1 MKEAIRLT
9 NKTAIALRKSAQKT
23 RTAYFAAAVMLSIT
37 LGAAG
42 IVLGFLWL
50 PAVPLMIALIT
61 LMDCALMTASRTKYL
76 SLVGQAI
83 CTEAAAR
90 ELGAAGSEKKRREQ
104 HEQDRM
110 RIKADLAEQMDKA
123 PGKQP
128 FFEEKEEDD
137 DLLGEPVKIAQASAT
152 QVSAPQDQV
161 QHRRRR
167 QNPLTIIRSEQA
179 K

>member
-9 NKTAIALRKSAQKT
+9 NKTAIALRKSAQRT
-23 RTAYFAAAVMLSIT
+23 RKAYFAAAVILSIM

-50 PAVPLMIALIT
+50 PAVPLMIALIM
-61 LMDCALMTASRTKYL
+61 LMDCALMTASRSRYL

-90 ELGAAGSEKKRREQ
+90 ELGAAGAEKKRLRQ

-110 RIKADLAEQMDKA
+110 RIKADLNMQMNQA

-128 FFEEKEEDD
+128 FFEEKEEEDD
-137 DLLGEPVKIAQASAT
+137 DLLPEPVKLVQPQEQQIQA
-152 QVSAPQDQV
+152 

>member
-42 IVLGFLWL
+42 
-50 PAVPLMIALIT
+50 
-61 LMDCALMTASRTKYL
+61 
-76 SLVGQAI
+76 
-83 CTEAAAR
+83 
-90 ELGAAGSEKKRREQ
+90 SEKKRREQ

-110 RIKADLAEQMDKA
+110 RIKADLNVQMDKA

-128 FFEEKEEDD
+128 FFEKKDEEDD
-137 DLLGEPVKIAQASAT
+137 DMLPESVKFEQPEIPTKDSQA
-152 QVSAPQDQV
+152 